1 MLKLHRLLVSALAL
15 AFASAQLVAVDC
27 RTDFADL
34 KTKVRRAKAI
44 ECAKS
49 EYAKEKEKADGD
61 YRWAL
66 DAAHAVYQTVRES
79 EANLKEGRSVYE
91 VTLRDALAAHERSLE
106 RARQKRDETIRLNTK
121 HGVFAYGAGM
131 IAAFPSKRITE
142 ARLDADGVVQPVA
155 YAQEAVRPVLAASY
169 FPRDL
174 TWGLGNRRWGLGPTV
189 FYEASDAS
197 QNLGLGLMLGVTR
210 SGDREGPVS
219 FGLDVAYHLDNKV
232 KELRRDFVPGRQA
245 PLDAEGNTLQPIYV
259 ETAGHSFAVV
269 ITVSFWD
276 SPGS

>member
-1 MLKLHRLLVSALAL
+1 MKLHRSLVSALPL
-15 AFASAQLVAVDC
+15 AFAAVQLTAVDC

-44 ECAKS
+44 ECAKT
-49 EYAKEKEKADGD
+49 EYAKEKAEADGD
-61 YRWAL
+61 YKRAL
-66 DAAHAVYQTVRES
+66 DAAHAVYQAVRES
-79 EANLKEGRSVYE
+79 EGNLKDEGRSVYE
-91 VTLRDALAAHERSLE
+91 VAVRDALAAHERALDK
-106 RARQKRDETIRLNTK
+106 ARQKRDETIRLNTK

-131 IAAFPSKRITE
+131 IAAFPSKRVTE
-142 ARLDADGVVQPVA
+142 AQLDADGVVQPVA
-155 YAQEAVRPVLAASY
+155 YAQEAIRPVLAASY
-169 FPRDL
+169 FPRDP
-174 TWGLGNRRWGLGPTV
+174 TWGIGNRRWGLGPTV

-219 FGLDVAYHLDNKV
+219 FGLGVAYHLDNKV
-232 KELRRDFVPGRQA
+232 KELRRDFVPGRKA
-245 PLDAEGNTLQPIYV
+245 PLNAKGSALQPV
-259 ETAGHSFAVV
+259 LAETAGHSFAVV